1 MNEIVEQVF
10 DYLRGIW
17 RNRWYA
23 LGCAWLICVLGW
35 VVVSILPDQY
45 QARARV
51 FVDTQSIL
59 RPLLQGLAVE
69 ANPDAQVGLVART
82 LLSRPNLE
90 QIAQQSGLDKEAKE
104 DPAAMDRL
112 LNGLNQR
119 INLIGAGRE
128 NPNLYS
134 IAFEDRDPRLAKQV
148 IQAVVDVFQVNLVG
162 DTQEDAEAARQF
174 LDGQVAQYE
183 TRLRE
188 AENRLKEF
196 KLRNVGRMPSEG
208 QTYNTRLQQAAT
220 DLSAVRLELTQVENR
235 RNSLQ
240 RQLQDALQ
248 QQLRG
253 DSEVV
258 VLPIDQRI
266 QTLQQNLDELL
277 IRFTEKHPDVDILKQ
292 TIADLKK
299 QREQDRVRYTASLAE
314 SGGSARGQNVNTV
327 YQQLK
332 VRIAEE
338 EANIAS
344 LRTRADEYVRRY
356 QELQAQIST
365 LPKIEAELAALNR
378 DYEVNRQQ
386 HDQLL
391 SRRES
396 ARLSQ
401 EAEQSKQDIR
411 FKIIDPP
418 QVPLK
423 PSGPKR
429 LLLMA
434 MVLGAGLGAGVG
446 LAFLIAQLWPT
457 FDSRRSLMRIADIPV
472 FGSVGLVLS
481 PAAQRRARSQTVI
494 YFSLVGVLLAKAESS
509 GAVPTLTRLFL
520 KRTDGQYR
528 KSHAG
533 PAARPGSVSAAT
545 AAAGSFFTSR
555 RGD

>member
-1 MNEIVEQVF
+1 MNEIVQQVF

-23 LGCAWLICVLGW
+23 LGCAWLVCVLGW

-45 QARARV
+45 RATARV

-90 QIAQQSGLDKEAKE
+90 QIARASGLDTKVKN
-104 DPAAMDRL
+104 DPVAMDRL
-112 LNGLNQR
+112 LRELNGQ
-119 INLIGAGRE
+119 INLQGYGRE

-148 IQAVVDVFQVNLVG
+148 IQAVVDVFQFNLVG
-162 DTQEDAEAARQF
+162 DTKEDAEAARRF
-174 LDGQVAQYE
+174 LDEQAGLYE

-208 QTYNTRLQQAAT
+208 QTYNARLQQAAT
-220 DLSAVRLELTQVENR
+220 DISAVRLELTQAENR

-266 QTLQQNLDELL
+266 QTLEQNLDELL
-277 IRFTEKHPDVDILKQ
+277 IKFTEKHPDVDILKK
-292 TIADLKK
+292 TITDLKK
-299 QREQDRVRYTASLAE
+299 QREQDRVRYAASLAE
-314 SGGSARGQNVNTV
+314 SGGSTRGQNVNTV

-386 HDQLL
+386 YDQLL
-391 SRRES
+391 ARRES

-423 PSGPKR
+423 PTGPR
-429 LLLMA
+429 RFLLMA

-446 LAFLIAQLWPT
+446 LALLIAQLWPT

-481 PAAQRRARSQTVI
+481 PAAQRRARSQTMMYV
-494 YFSLVGVLLAKAESS
+494 SLVGMLLLTFV
-509 GAVPTLTRLFL
+509 GLAVAQKLNLLVPFQL
-520 KRTDGQYR
+520 
-528 KSHAG
+528 
-533 PAARPGSVSAAT
+533 
-545 AAAGSFFTSR
+545 
-555 RGD
+555 

>member
-1 MNEIVEQVF
+1 MNEIIEQVF

-35 VVVSILPDQY
+35 VVVCILPDQY
-45 QARARV
+45 QATARV

-90 QIAQQSGLDKEAKE
+90 QIAQKSGLDKEAKE

-112 LNGLNQR
+112 LYGLNQR
-119 INLIGAGRE
+119 INLQLINIPGGGRE
-128 NPNLYS
+128 NQNPNLYNV
-134 IAFEDRDPRLAKQV
+134 AFEDRDPQLAKQV
-148 IQAVVDVFQVNLVG
+148 IQAVVDVFQFNLVG
-162 DTQEDAEAARQF
+162 DTKEDAEAARRF
-174 LDGQVAQYE
+174 LDEQASLYE

-299 QREQDRVRYTASLAE
+299 QRELDRARYAASLAE
-314 SGGSARGQNVNTV
+314 SGGSAQSQGVNTV

-344 LRTRADEYVRRY
+344 LRTRADEYVKRY
-356 QELQAQIST
+356 QDLQAQIST

-386 HDQLL
+386 YDQLL
-391 SRRES
+391 ARRES

-423 PSGPKR
+423 PTGPKR
-429 LLLMA
+429 LLLMV

-446 LAFLIAQLWPT
+446 LAFLIAQFWPT

-472 FGSVGLVLS
+472 FGSVSLVLS
-481 PAAQRRARSQTVI
+481 PAAQRRARSQTAI
-494 YFSLVGVLLAKAESS
+494 YVSLVGMLLLTFVGLVVAQKLNLLAS
-509 GAVPTLTRLFL
+509 LQL
-520 KRTDGQYR
+520 
-528 KSHAG
+528 
-533 PAARPGSVSAAT
+533 
-545 AAAGSFFTSR
+545 
-555 RGD
+555 

>member
-35 VVVSILPDQY
+35 VVVCILPDQY
-45 QARARV
+45 QATARV

-59 RPLLQGLAVE
+59 RPLLKDLAVE
-69 ANPDAQVGLVART
+69 IDPNAQVSLVART

-90 QIAQQSGLDKEAKE
+90 QIAQKSGLDAKVK
-104 DPAAMDRL
+104 DNPLAMDRL
-112 LNGLNQR
+112 LRELNEQ
-119 INLIGAGRE
+119 IDLQGAGRE

-134 IAFEDRDPRLAKQV
+134 ITFEDRDPRLAKQV
-148 IQAVVDVFQVNLVG
+148 IQAVVDVFQFNLVG
-162 DTQEDAEAARQF
+162 DTREDAQAARRF
-174 LDGQVAQYE
+174 LDEQAGLYE
-183 TRLRE
+183 TRLQE

-220 DLSAVRLELTQVENR
+220 DISTVRLELTQAENR

-266 QTLQQNLDELL
+266 QTLEQNLDELL
-277 IRFTEKHPDVDILKQ
+277 IKFTEKHPDVDILKK

-299 QREQDRVRYTASLAE
+299 QREQDRVRYAASLAE

-332 VRIAEE
+332 VRQAEE

-344 LRTRADEYVRRY
+344 LRTRADEYVKRY
-356 QELQAQIST
+356 QELQAQISI

-386 HDQLL
+386 YDQLL
-391 SRRES
+391 ARRES

-423 PSGPKR
+423 PTGPR
-429 LLLMA
+429 RFLLMV

-481 PAAQRRARSQTVI
+481 PAAQRRARSQTVMYI
-494 YFSLVGVLLAKAESS
+494 SLVGMLLLTFAGLVVAQRLNLLA
-509 GAVPTLTRLFL
+509 PFQL
-520 KRTDGQYR
+520 
-528 KSHAG
+528 
-533 PAARPGSVSAAT
+533 
-545 AAAGSFFTSR
+545 
-555 RGD
+555 

>member
-1 MNEIVEQVF
+1 
-10 DYLRGIW
+10 
-17 RNRWYA
+17 
-23 LGCAWLICVLGW
+23 
-35 VVVSILPDQY
+35 
-45 QARARV
+45 
-51 FVDTQSIL
+51 
-59 RPLLQGLAVE
+59 
-69 ANPDAQVGLVART
+69 
-82 LLSRPNLE
+82 
-90 QIAQQSGLDKEAKE
+90 
-104 DPAAMDRL
+104 
-112 LNGLNQR
+112 
-119 INLIGAGRE
+119 
-128 NPNLYS
+128 
-134 IAFEDRDPRLAKQV
+134 
-148 IQAVVDVFQVNLVG
+148 
-162 DTQEDAEAARQF
+162 
-174 LDGQVAQYE
+174 
-183 TRLRE
+183 
-188 AENRLKEF
+188 
-196 KLRNVGRMPSEG
+196 MPSEG

-494 YFSLVGVLLAKAESS
+494 YFSLVGVLL
-509 GAVPTLTRLFL
+509 LTF
-520 KRTDGQYR
+520 
-528 KSHAG
+528 AG
-533 PAARPGSVSAAT
+533 LVVAQKLNLLAP
-545 AAAGSFFTSR
+545 FQL
-555 RGD
+555 

>member
-183 TRLRE
+183 ARLRE

-494 YFSLVGVLLAKAESS
+494 YFSLVGVLL
-509 GAVPTLTRLFL
+509 LTF
-520 KRTDGQYR
+520 
-528 KSHAG
+528 AG
-533 PAARPGSVSAAT
+533 LVVAQKLNLLAP
-545 AAAGSFFTSR
+545 FQL
-555 RGD
+555 